1 MRFRPGSV
9 FSILIL
15 LASATW
21 LAGSIGGISVSAA
34 PQDSSAMP
42 SAASVVKT
50 RAYVSLEPV
59 PAGKEF
65 QAAVVVE
72 IARGFHMNSNKP
84 SDQYLIPTTLTAQ
97 VPAGFKVLDTIY
109 PAGRLEK
116 FSFSPNKPLDV
127 YTGSVVLRLRLSVQP
142 DSQVGAA
149 TIPMT
154 LRYQACNDSVCLPP
168 VKVPVN
174 VKFEIAAAGSAA
186 RAVHAEIFSAA
197 SPKN

>member
-1 MRFRPGSV
+1 MRFRLASV
-9 FSILIL
+9 LSTFIL
-15 LASATW
+15 LAGTAW
-21 LAGSIGGISVSAA
+21 LAGSSGAISVSAA
-34 PQDSSAMP
+34 PQDSSAIP

-50 RAYVSLEPV
+50 RTFVSREPV

-65 QAAVVVE
+65 QVAVAVE

-109 PAGRLEK
+109 PPGRLEK

-127 YTGSVVLRLRLSVQP
+127 YTGSVLLRLRLSAQP
-142 DSQVGAA
+142 DAQVGAT

-154 LRYQACNDSVCLPP
+154 LRYQACNDSACLPP

-174 VKFEIAAAGSAA
+174 VKFEVAAAGTAA
-186 RAVHAEIFSAA
+186 RAVHSEIFSAG